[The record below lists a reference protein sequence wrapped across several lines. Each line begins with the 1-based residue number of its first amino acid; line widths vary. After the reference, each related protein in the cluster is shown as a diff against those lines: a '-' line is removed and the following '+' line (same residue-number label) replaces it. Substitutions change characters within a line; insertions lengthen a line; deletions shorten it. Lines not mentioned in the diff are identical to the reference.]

1 MKSQIENLQNTDL
14 RIYKKYS
21 LTFLRICKISF
32 FFMQGA
38 LNKVHGSTN
47 VYILKPFEMKLFMA
61 YKSLELLK

>member
-1 MKSQIENLQNTDL
+1 MKSQIENSQNTDL
-14 RIYKKYS
+14 GVYKKYFPI
-21 LTFLRICKISF
+21 FLRICKIS

-61 YKSLELLK
+61 YKSFELLK